1 MNGGLVAM
9 KIALHEMQH
18 NVAGILAHIEVIR
31 QEVDQLRQ
39 LCPEFMDSAEN
50 GPLAREEHAAAR
62 EGLEKLAASGR
73 VVSAF
78 GEMHRAILANL
89 GSHLGLIQRDKSSH
103 GHIEPVS
110 VWDIVRDC
118 IGMQDCLRDPRGV
131 QFREPLLFGSG
142 FIDGDGNEVRRAIIN
157 MLDNARKYSFR
168 ASVEGA
174 RFIEVLGRPWQH
186 NGVML
191 RVTNFG
197 NGVLPGEIDEVLKP
211 STRGL
216 LASTDQKLGMG
227 IGLSEVAKIA
237 RRHRG
242 DFMISSRL
250 AAKGLVLKD
259 VEAAIRRGEQWAL
272 GLPWRTECT
281 LRMQSVTE

>member
-1 MNGGLVAM
+1 M

-31 QEVDQLRQ
+31 EEVDQLRQ
-39 LCPEFMDSAEN
+39 VCPEFMEN
-50 GPLAREEHAAAR
+50 AAQESSVHEDYEVAR
-62 EGLEKLAASGR
+62 EGLDKLAASGR

-78 GEMHRAILANL
+78 GEMHRAVLANL

-131 QFREPLLFGSG
+131 EFREPRLLGSG
-142 FIDGDGNEVRRAIIN
+142 FIDGDSNEVRRAIIN

-174 RFIEVLGRPWQH
+174 RFIEILGRPWQH
-186 NGVML
+186 TGVML

-197 NGVLPGEIDEVLKP
+197 NGVLPGEVDEVLKP
-211 STRGL
+211 SIRGL

-227 IGLSEVAKIA
+227 IGLSEIVKIA

-242 DFMISSRL
+242 EFAIDSRL
-250 AAKGLVLKD
+250 AAKGLVLEE

-272 GLPWRTECT
+272 SLPWRTECT
-281 LRMQSVTE
+281 LRIQSVAE